1 MCAAIND
8 STVDVSKKGAA
19 LAAAA
24 GDFAHLP
31 IFDRAI
37 ECSSR
42 ERIRAIQLEK
52 LIAQVEWTYERV
64 PWYRQRM
71 DEMGVSPRDI
81 RTLEDVRKLPFTD
94 KSVLRDTFP
103 YGLFAVPL
111 DEVVELHASSGT
123 TGKPIV
129 VGYNKYDMGVW
140 SDCIARLSQMAGV
153 VPSDRVQMAF
163 GYGMFTGGFGLHYGL
178 QKLGCMM
185 IPAGSGNTER
195 QIQMIQ
201 DYGTTVL
208 VATPTY
214 ALHICEVGEKMG
226 YDWAS
231 STLRVGLF
239 GGEPC
244 PPGLKAEIE
253 SRMHIV
259 CTDNYGL
266 TEVMGP
272 GVSGECLANR
282 DMQHIAEDHFLWEV
296 VDPKTGEPV
305 PEGEMGELVLT
316 PLDKQAIPVLR
327 YRTHDLTRVV
337 TEPCACGRTHG
348 AHAEGA
354 LAQRR
359 HAHHPRHQRLP
370 EPGGGRP
377 VEHRG
382 HHPAL
387 PHHRRG
393 GRRPR
398 PHDGADRDQARDLLG
413 LVRGD
418 GPLPRVGRREAQ
430 ERAAGRRARPAR
442 GAGRHRTHDRQGQAR
457 RGSPQ
462 VALRLQARNGVR
474 FAHERFVARSRR
486 QTRGG

>member
-1 MCAAIND
+1 MCADIND

-19 LAAAA
+19 LAAAAA

-129 VGYNKYDMGVW
+129 VGYNKHDMGVW

-195 QIQMIQ
+195 HIAMIE

-208 VATPTY
+208 VATPSY
-214 ALHICEVGEKMG
+214 ALHVCEVGEKMG
-226 YDWAS
+226 YDWEKS
-231 STLRVGLF
+231 PLRVGLF

-296 VDPKTGEPV
+296 IDPETGEPV
-305 PEGEMGELVLT
+305 GEGEMGELVLT
-316 PLDKQAIPVLR
+316 PLCKQGIPVLR
-327 YRTHDLTRVV
+327 YRTHDLTAVH
-337 TEPCACGRTHG
+337 TEPCACGRTLARMDKVRSRSDDMLIIRGTNVFPSQVEDVLSSIEGITPHYRIIVEEVDG
-348 AHAEGA
+348 LDRMTVQTEIKPETFSDSFEEMDRFRASVAEKLKSVLLVGVRVQ
-354 LAQRR
+354 LV
-359 HAHHPRHQRLP
+359 
-370 EPGGGRP
+370 EPGGIERTTGKAKH
-377 VEHRG
+377 VED
-382 HHPAL
+382 
-387 PHHRRG
+387 RRK
-393 GRRPR
+393 
-398 PHDGADRDQARDLLG
+398 
-413 LVRGD
+413 
-418 GPLPRVGRREAQ
+418 
-430 ERAAGRRARPAR
+430 
-442 GAGRHRTHDRQGQAR
+442 
-457 RGSPQ
+457 
-462 VALRLQARNGVR
+462 
-474 FAHERFVARSRR
+474 
-486 QTRGG
+486 

>member
-1 MCAAIND
+1 MTATGINEAEKI
-8 STVDVSKKGAA
+8 DVSVKGAA
-19 LAAAA
+19 LAAAHA
-24 GDFAHLP
+24 GKFDQLP
-31 IFDRAI
+31 IYDRAI

-64 PWYRQRM
+64 EWYRRKM
-71 DEMGVSPRDI
+71 DEMGVKPSDI

-94 KSVLRDTFP
+94 KSALRDTFP

-129 VGYNKYDMGVW
+129 VGYNDHDMDVW

-153 VPSDRVQMAF
+153 LPSDRVQMAF

-214 ALHICEVGEKMG
+214 ALHICEVGERMG
-226 YDWAS
+226 YDWAT

-244 PPGLKAEIE
+244 PPGLKQEIE

-296 VDPKTGEPV
+296 VDPETGEPV

-337 TEPCACGRTHG
+337 TDKCACGRTHARMQKVRSRSDDMLIIRG
-348 AHAEGA
+348 TNVFPSQVEDVLTSIEGVTPHYRIIVEEVDGLDRMTVQTEIKPETFSDSFEEMDRFRAFVAEKLKSVLLVGVRVQ
-354 LAQRR
+354 LI
-359 HAHHPRHQRLP
+359 
-370 EPGGGRP
+370 EPGGIERTTGKAKH
-377 VEHRG
+377 VED
-382 HHPAL
+382 
-387 PHHRRG
+387 RRK
-393 GRRPR
+393 
-398 PHDGADRDQARDLLG
+398 
-413 LVRGD
+413 
-418 GPLPRVGRREAQ
+418 
-430 ERAAGRRARPAR
+430 
-442 GAGRHRTHDRQGQAR
+442 
-457 RGSPQ
+457 
-462 VALRLQARNGVR
+462 
-474 FAHERFVARSRR
+474 
-486 QTRGG
+486 

>member
-1 MCAAIND
+1 MSDLNFVPSA
-8 STVDVSKKGAA
+8 VDVSVKGAA
-19 LAAAA
+19 LAAAEA
-24 GDFAHLP
+24 GDFSRLP

-52 LIAQVEWTYERV
+52 LIAQVEWTYRRV
-64 PWYRQRM
+64 PWYQQRM
-71 DEMGVSPRDI
+71 DEMGVHPSDM

-94 KSVLRDTFP
+94 KTVLRDTFP

-111 DEVVELHASSGT
+111 DQVVELHASSGT

-129 VGYNKYDMGVW
+129 VGYNQHDINVW

-195 QIQMIQ
+195 HIQMIE

-214 ALHICEVGEKMG
+214 ALHICEVGEKLG

-231 STLRVGLF
+231 SKLRVGLF

-272 GVSGECLANR
+272 GVSGECLASR

-296 VDPKTGEPV
+296 VDPSTGEPV

-327 YRTHDLTRVV
+327 YRTHDLTRVI
-337 TEPCACGRTHG
+337 TEPCKCGRTHARMQKVRSRSDDMLIIRG
-348 AHAEGA
+348 TNVFPSQVEDVLSGIEGITPHYRIIVEEVNGLDRMTVQTEIKPEA
-354 LAQRR
+354 FSDSFEEMDRFRSFVADKLKGVLLVGVKVQ
-359 HAHHPRHQRLP
+359 LV
-370 EPGGGRP
+370 EPGGIERTTGKAKH
-377 VEHRG
+377 VED
-382 HHPAL
+382 
-387 PHHRRG
+387 RRK
-393 GRRPR
+393 
-398 PHDGADRDQARDLLG
+398 
-413 LVRGD
+413 
-418 GPLPRVGRREAQ
+418 
-430 ERAAGRRARPAR
+430 
-442 GAGRHRTHDRQGQAR
+442 
-457 RGSPQ
+457 
-462 VALRLQARNGVR
+462 
-474 FAHERFVARSRR
+474 
-486 QTRGG
+486 

>member
-1 MCAAIND
+1 MTVTGNKE
-8 STVDVSKKGAA
+8 TEQVDVSVKGAA
-19 LAAAA
+19 LAAANA
-24 GDFAHLP
+24 GRFDQLP
-31 IFDRAI
+31 IYDRAI

-42 ERIRAIQLEK
+42 ERIQAIQLEK
-52 LIAQVEWTYERV
+52 LIAQVEWTYQRV
-64 PWYRQRM
+64 EWYRSKM
-71 DEMGVSPRDI
+71 DEMGVKPSDI
-81 RTLEDVRKLPFTD
+81 RTLEDIRKLPFTD
-94 KSVLRDTFP
+94 KAALRDTFP

-129 VGYNKYDMGVW
+129 VGYNDHDMEVW

-214 ALHICEVGEKMG
+214 ALHICEVGERMG
-226 YDWAS
+226 YDWS
-231 STLRVGLF
+231 TSTLRVGLF

-244 PPGLKAEIE
+244 PPGLKQEIE
-253 SRMHIV
+253 TRMHIV

-296 VDPKTGEPV
+296 VDPETGEPV

-337 TEPCACGRTHG
+337 TEKCACGRTHARMQKVRSRSDDMLIIRG
-348 AHAEGA
+348 TNVFPSQVEDVLTGIEGVTPHYRIIVEEVDGLDRMTVQTEIKPEAFSDSFEEMDRFRAFVAEKLKSVLLVGVRVQ
-354 LAQRR
+354 LI
-359 HAHHPRHQRLP
+359 
-370 EPGGGRP
+370 EPGGIERTTGKAKH
-377 VEHRG
+377 VED
-382 HHPAL
+382 
-387 PHHRRG
+387 RRK
-393 GRRPR
+393 
-398 PHDGADRDQARDLLG
+398 
-413 LVRGD
+413 
-418 GPLPRVGRREAQ
+418 
-430 ERAAGRRARPAR
+430 
-442 GAGRHRTHDRQGQAR
+442 
-457 RGSPQ
+457 
-462 VALRLQARNGVR
+462 
-474 FAHERFVARSRR
+474 
-486 QTRGG
+486 